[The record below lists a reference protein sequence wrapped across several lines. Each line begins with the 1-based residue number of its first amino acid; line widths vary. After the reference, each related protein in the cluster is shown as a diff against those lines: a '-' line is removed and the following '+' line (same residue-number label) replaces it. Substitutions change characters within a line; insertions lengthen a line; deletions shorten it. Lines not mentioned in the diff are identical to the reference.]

1 MADLGQLMRI
11 APITGAGMMGQQFAQ
26 EQGNAQ
32 LEQQRLAEVIRAA
45 QQKYQ
50 QEADMHPLEK
60 AYKQAQPQNTLA
72 LAGHSNAQ
80 TEGLTLGN
88 ALTRATQ
95 PNAIA
100 ATNAKNEGEVFTQGI
115 NRGNQ
120 MRDQFLNGATMPG
133 ATVAAI
139 RADLA
144 AKGINP
150 DHPSLQPMWGQ
161 VSAMDPKQLNKFA
174 ADMSTKLGQTAANR
188 DPHYLGEVYRADSS
202 KASHIEGARIAAGA
216 TIQAANIRAMEAKH
230 RLEERLKKEKGIAEL
245 SPEGRIAKFRD
256 LAHQAT
262 DEMEKQRYLWE
273 AAREEALILTKGG
286 KATQPVPQK
295 GATETTP
302 TGGGQ
307 QNPYEGASPAAGAA
321 SAAQVAPPMAVGPQ
335 RLPDGSTV
343 IIRPKKTQ

>member
-26 EQGNAQ
+26 EQGTAQ
-32 LEQQRLAEVIRAA
+32 IEQQRLAELVRGL

-50 QEADMHPLEK
+50 QDADMHPLEQ
-60 AYKQAQPQNTLA
+60 AYKQAQTQNTLA

-80 TEGLTLGN
+80 TDNLTLDN
-88 ALTRATQ
+88 VLKRATQ

-100 ATNAKNEGEVFTQGI
+100 ATNAENENKVFTQGI

-120 MRDQFLNGATMPG
+120 TRDQFINAATMPG

-174 ADMSTKLGQTAANR
+174 ADMSTQLGQNAANR
-188 DPHYLGEVYRADSS
+188 DPHYLGTMGSAILHKEGT
-202 KASHIEGARIAAGA
+202 IEHAKIAAGSA
-216 TIQAANIRAMEAKH
+216 ERVARMKLDAAAEAK
-230 RLEERLKKEKGIAEL
+230 RIKDEAMDIGNAAAAGKVSYEKAATYYTIKASTEADAEKKAQYNEL
-245 SPEGRIAKFRD
+245 AKLFG
-256 LAHQAT
+256 A
-262 DEMEKQRYLWE
+262 
-273 AAREEALILTKGG
+273 EALKR
-286 KATQPVPQK
+286 APAQPVPEK
-295 GATETTP
+295 
-302 TGGGQ
+302 TGGVTALPSTGLGDAG
-307 QNPYEGASPAAGAA
+307 GAQAPAPAKGKA
-321 SAAQVAPPMAVGPQ
+321 SSGNSFTIV
-335 RLPDGSTV
+335 
-343 IIRPKKTQ
+343 KE